1 MNVVLG
7 LSDVLLFF
15 FFFQSSLRSFF
26 KLKDIGLVQV
36 KILRAEGLMAADV
49 TGKITCHF
57 LYSLV
62 PSGTITNIPT
72 VNWMAHK
79 TLSQAFFLMF

>member
-1 MNVVLG
+1 MDVLLLAVNSVLG
-7 LSDVLLFF
+7 LSDVFL

-26 KLKDIGLVQV
+26 NLKDVGFVQV

-57 LYSLV
+57 LYSFV
-62 PSGTITNIPT
+62 PSGTMTKIPA
-72 VNWMAHK
+72 WSIRLFPKHF
-79 TLSQAFFLMF
+79 S